1 MSSKE
6 IYLEDEVF
14 IIEDSGGEMPEVA
27 LHSSLYFLCSDPEGP
42 GLSLKKQDRL
52 PLKKAVINRYQTI
65 ILRDLQPENR
75 KKSIYRGVKRSAIN
89 WQRMKLFAEAENLDI
104 EQVRRKIS
112 AALVSFLE
120 LEICSVNSDGE
131 SSCINCSRQ
140 TLHEFAKELGLGS
153 EDLAGGWQ
161 DLCCEDNG
169 EPLFPTLK

>member
-14 IIEDSGGEMPEVA
+14 IIEDAGGEMPEVA
-27 LHSSLYFLCSDPEGP
+27 LHGSLYFLCSDPEGP
-42 GLSLKKQDRL
+42 CLILEKQDHL
-52 PLKKAVINRYQTI
+52 PLKKAVITRYQTI

-104 EQVRRKIS
+104 EHVRRKVS

-120 LEICSVNSDGE
+120 QEISSVNRDGE
-131 SSCINCSRQ
+131 SSCVNCSRQ
-140 TLHEFAKELGLGS
+140 TLCELARELGLCS
-153 EDLAGGWQ
+153 EDLADGWQ
-161 DLCCEDNG
+161 DLCCE
-169 EPLFPTLK
+169 K

>member
-27 LHSSLYFLCSDPEGP
+27 LHNSLYFLCSDPGGP
-42 GLSLKKQDRL
+42 GLRLQKQDQL

-75 KKSIYRGVKRSAIN
+75 KKSIYRGMKRSAVN
-89 WQRMKLFAEAENLDI
+89 WQRMKLFAEAENLDFDH
-104 EQVRRKIS
+104 VRRKVS
-112 AALVSFLE
+112 ATLVSFLKQ
-120 LEICSVNSDGE
+120 EICSVNRDGE

-140 TLHEFAKELGLGS
+140 TLHEFAKELGLCS
-153 EDLAGGWQ
+153 EDLVDGWQ